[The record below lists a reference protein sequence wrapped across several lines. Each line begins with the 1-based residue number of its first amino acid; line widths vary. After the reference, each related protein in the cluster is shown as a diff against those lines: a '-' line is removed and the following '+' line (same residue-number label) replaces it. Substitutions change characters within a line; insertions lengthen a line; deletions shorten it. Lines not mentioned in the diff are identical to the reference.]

1 MHWILKTALL
11 LAGFY
16 SFFLLFMRKTTF
28 FRFNRVILLT
38 GTVLCLLLPLV
49 RINVELSGPLTEY
62 LPVRIV
68 LPEMVVGGE
77 GVTNAAAGGWDWKA
91 LLLYLRQF
99 HCAVSARSSVNI
111 KVCATAMTGKGALC
125 CMWWRTTC
133 RRSVS

>member
-62 LPVRIV
+62 LGGRI
-68 LPEMVVGGE
+68 
-77 GVTNAAAGGWDWKA
+77 
-91 LLLYLRQF
+91 
-99 HCAVSARSSVNI
+99 
-111 KVCATAMTGKGALC
+111 
-125 CMWWRTTC
+125 
-133 RRSVS
+133 